1 MSIALLL
8 QQTTAQTSEQLRNEI
23 RQTVRDATQAA
34 EEAARQ
40 AAAAAKAARTTVS
53 TDDRAITVPVPP
65 VVFPGG
71 TIQIPDG
78 EQIPPQVEPIS
89 IAFFAMI
96 AIIVVGLPLMRAI
109 ARRIDRG
116 APVATPIPKEVR
128 DQLQQ
133 ISQSVDAIAIE
144 VERISEGQRFTT
156 KMLADK
162 PRDVTMM
169 APGAGSQG

>member
-1 MSIALLL
+1 
-8 QQTTAQTSEQLRNEI
+8 
-23 RQTVRDATQAA
+23 V
-34 EEAARQ
+34 
-40 AAAAAKAARTTVS
+40 
-53 TDDRAITVPVPP
+53 ITVPGGPQI
-65 VVFPGG
+65 FLPGSTAPG
-71 TIQIPDG
+71 FQQP
-78 EQIPPQVEPIS
+78 EIPPQVEPIS

-156 KMLADK
+156 KMLTDK

>member
-8 QQTTAQTSEQLRNEI
+8 QQTTAQTSEQLKTQI
-23 RQTVRDATQAA
+23 RQTVHDATQAA
-34 EEAARQ
+34 EEAAAQ
-40 AAAAAKAARTTVS
+40 AKASHRVVTTDGGVIS
-53 TDDRAITVPVPP
+53 I
-65 VVFPGG
+65 PGG
-71 TIQIPDG
+71 PQIYLPG
-78 EQIPPQVEPIS
+78 TTAPGYQRPEIPPQLEPIS

-109 ARRIDRG
+109 ARKIDRG
-116 APVATPIPKEVR
+116 TPVAAPIPKEVR

-156 KMLADK
+156 KMLSDK
-162 PRDVTMM
+162 QRGVTMV
-169 APGAGSQG
+169 APGTSGSQG